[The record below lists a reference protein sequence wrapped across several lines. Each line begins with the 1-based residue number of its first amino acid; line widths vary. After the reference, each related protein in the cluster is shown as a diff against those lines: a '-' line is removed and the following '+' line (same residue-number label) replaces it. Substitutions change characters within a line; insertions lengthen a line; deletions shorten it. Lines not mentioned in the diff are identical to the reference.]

1 MGNLTKKLD
10 KIPSNSTID
19 FEAEQR
25 YSDQPT
31 GGDKDWAE
39 FLDTVCLILMNY
51 KHKKEENDNG

>member
-10 KIPSNSTID
+10 ETPSNSAID
-19 FEAEQR
+19 FEAEQH
-25 YSDQPT
+25 YPQSST
-31 GGDKDWAE
+31 GGDKDWVE